1 MSIGGARARAK
12 SPKGPARDAVY
23 AFEDTGYELEFLPLA
38 ARRALDAAG
47 KKLGRVGWQSLSSA
61 HRWQLVHAGG
71 RDEVDVGRVVKIIA
85 RAQPPAVDIASSCES
100 RSLPGEVAS
109 SLGSER
115 SLGEVPWTKLRPLDR
130 YALGRLAAKPEVLAK
145 AYDEIVGVRL
155 THLTST
161 GSARMVD
168 VADKAPT
175 RRRAV
180 ARALVR
186 LAPKVAKAIES
197 GTIPKGDVLA
207 VARVAGIQAAKK
219 TPELI
224 PLCHHVALT
233 RVEVAFEID
242 GARGTVTIVATV
254 EALDRTGVEMEALVA
269 ASTAA
274 LALYDMVKSADRW
287 ATIEEVALL
296 EKSGGRSGDVRRAE
310 RAR

>member
-1 MSIGGARARAK
+1 MTKGRARAK
-12 SPKGPARDAVY
+12 ADSSELSARDAVY
-23 AFEDTGYELEFLPLA
+23 AFEDTGYELEFLPLS

-61 HRWQLVHAGG
+61 HRWEIVGAGA
-71 RDEVDVGRVVKIIA
+71 RDEIDVDRVVKVIA
-85 RAQPPAVDIASSCES
+85 RAQPPAVDITPSRES
-100 RSLPGEVAS
+100 RSLPDDIVS
-109 SLGSER
+109 SLGRAR
-115 SLGEVPWTKLRPLDR
+115 SIDEAQWAKLRPIEQ
-130 YALGRLAAKPEVLAK
+130 YALGHLAAKPEALAT
-145 AYDEIVGVRL
+145 AYDEIVAPQL
-155 THLTST
+155 THLASD
-161 GSARMVD
+161 GAARMVD
-168 VADKAPT
+168 VADKAST

-186 LAPKVAKAIES
+186 MAPKVAIAIEQ
-197 GTIPKGDVLA
+197 GKIPKGDVLA

-233 RVEVAFEID
+233 RVEIAFEID
-242 GARGTVTIVATV
+242 GAGGTVTIEATV

-287 ATIEEVALL
+287 ATIEQVALF
-296 EKSGGRSGDVRRAE
+296 EKSGGRSGDVRRAD

>member
-1 MSIGGARARAK
+1 MSKGRARAK
-12 SPKGPARDAVY
+12 AGSSELSARHAVF

-61 HRWQLVHAGG
+61 HRWEIVGAGAG
-71 RDEVDVGRVVKIIA
+71 DEIDVGRIVKIIA
-85 RAQPPAVDIASSCES
+85 RAQPPAVDIAPSHES
-100 RSLPGEVAS
+100 RSLPDDVAS
-109 SLGSER
+109 SLGR
-115 SLGEVPWTKLRPLDR
+115 DRIDQAQWAKLRPIER
-130 YALGRLAAKPEVLAK
+130 YALGHVAGKPEVLAN
-145 AYDEIVGVRL
+145 AYDEIVPPRL
-155 THLTST
+155 THLASD

-186 LAPKVAKAIES
+186 MAPKVATAIER
-197 GTIPKGDVLA
+197 GEIPKGDVVA

-219 TPELI
+219 TPDLI
-224 PLCHHVALT
+224 PLCHHIALT
-233 RVEVAFEID
+233 RVEIAFEID
-242 GARGTVTIVATV
+242 GEGGTVTIEATV

-287 ATIEEVALL
+287 ATIEQVALF
-296 EKSGGRSGDVRRAE
+296 EKSGGRSGDVRRAN
-310 RAR
+310 R

>member
-1 MSIGGARARAK
+1 MSNDGVRAK
-12 SPKGPARDAVY
+12 TKSLEDSARDAVY
-23 AFEDTGYELEFLPLA
+23 AFEDTGRDLELLPFA

-47 KKLGRVGWQSLSSA
+47 KKLGRVGWQSLA
-61 HRWQLVHAGG
+61 LALRWEIVCAGA
-71 RDEVDVGRVVKIIA
+71 RDEVDVRRVVQLARRARPIA
-85 RAQPPAVDIASSCES
+85 DDIAPAGES
-100 RSLPGEVAS
+100 HTVPAALRD
-109 SLGSER
+109 SLGAPRTLDDARWS
-115 SLGEVPWTKLRPLDR
+115 TLRPLDR
-130 YALGRLAAKPEVLAK
+130 YVLGRLAEKPEKLTR
-145 AYDEIVGVRL
+145 AYDEIVGARL
-155 THLTST
+155 THLTSD

-186 LAPKVAKAIES
+186 MSPTVAVAIER

-242 GARGTVTIVATV
+242 GARGTVAIVSTV

-287 ATIEEVALL
+287 ASVEEIALL
-296 EKSGGRSGDVRRAE
+296 EKSGGRSGDARRP
-310 RAR
+310 AR

>member
-1 MSIGGARARAK
+1 MSKAGARARAK
-12 SPKGPARDAVY
+12 SPKGLARYAVF
-23 AFEDTGYELEFLPLA
+23 AFEDTGKDLELLPFA

-47 KKLGRVGWQSLSSA
+47 KKLGPLGWQSLSIED
-61 HRWQLVHAGG
+61 RWSIVGAGAA
-71 RDEVDVGRVVKIIA
+71 DDVDVPGVTALVRRARPRAARVSSMHEPLGVTSELRA
-85 RAQPPAVDIASSCES
+85 RGMDEATWS
-100 RSLPGEVAS
+100 
-109 SLGSER
+109 
-115 SLGEVPWTKLRPLDR
+115 TLRPLAR
-130 YALGRLAAKPEVLAK
+130 YVLGRLATKPEKLAR

-155 THLTST
+155 SHLTSD

-168 VADKAPT
+168 VADKPPT

-186 LAPKVAKAIES
+186 LAPSVAHAIER

-224 PLCHHVALT
+224 PLCHHIALT

-242 GARGTVTIVATV
+242 GPRGIVTIRATV
-254 EALDRTGVEMEALVA
+254 EAFDRTGVEMEALVA

-287 ATIEEVALL
+287 ATVEEIALL
-296 EKSGGRSGDVRRAE
+296 EKSGGRSGDVRRRE